1 MQVGNFIRH
10 YKEAILREWDEF
22 AGTLVP
28 AADAMTWSELR
39 DSAAEI
45 LDAIADDM
53 ESDQTREEQ
62 RRKSRGQTEDTTSAM
77 SQTARIHAAD
87 RLTHRFELDQVIAEY
102 RALRASV
109 VRLWTENV
117 DAWSSEAI
125 GELIRF
131 DEAIDESL
139 AIAVAFFNQRL
150 REAEAKLRR
159 VEIRAEKHKY
169 RALKR
174 EGKAK
179 DEFLAILAHELRN
192 PLAPIRSGLDLLERA
207 PDDVDVRSR
216 VVPIMSRQVSHLVR
230 LVDDLLDISRLSWG
244 KIELQ
249 KETLNLNELVEDAI
263 EQARHLLEE
272 KGHRLHVRLSEDL
285 HLVSCDRERLTQ
297 VLTNLLSNATKYTEA
312 NGDIT
317 VTTGKENGRAWISI
331 RDSGRGIDEADLE
344 RVFDKFTQLGS
355 QDVGDET
362 AGLGIGLTL
371 CDELVRLHDGAIEA
385 KSAGAGAGSEFVIR
399 LPIVSQEPG
408 ASSPSAE
415 IVERVRELRIL
426 VVDDNVDAAEG
437 LRMVLELEGHEV
449 RTAHSGSA
457 AVQAVEPFQP
467 QVVLLDLG
475 MPGMSGLDVAREIR
489 SMPNGDAIRL
499 VAVTGWAQDA
509 DRQSTQEAGFDRHLL
524 KPLDLKQLRPVLA
537 DLESD

>member
-1 MQVGNFIRH
+1 MHMADFIRH
-10 YKEAILREWDEF
+10 YEEAILREWDEF
-22 AGTLVP
+22 AGMLVP

-53 ESDQTREEQ
+53 ESYQTRGNQ
-62 RRKSRGQTEDTTSAM
+62 RMKSRGQTEDTTSAM
-77 SQTARIHAAD
+77 SHTARIHAAD

-117 DAWSSEAI
+117 EVGSSESI

-216 VVPIMSRQVSHLVR
+216 VVPMMSRQVSHLVR

-272 KGHRLHVRLSEDL
+272 KGHRLHVRLSADL

-297 VLTNLLSNATKYTEA
+297 VLMNLLSNATKYTDA

-317 VTTGKENGRAWISI
+317 VTTGQEDGRAWISI

-371 CDELVRLHDGAIEA
+371 CNELVRLHDGAIEA

-509 DRQSTQEAGFDRHLL
+509 DRKSTQEAGFDRHLL